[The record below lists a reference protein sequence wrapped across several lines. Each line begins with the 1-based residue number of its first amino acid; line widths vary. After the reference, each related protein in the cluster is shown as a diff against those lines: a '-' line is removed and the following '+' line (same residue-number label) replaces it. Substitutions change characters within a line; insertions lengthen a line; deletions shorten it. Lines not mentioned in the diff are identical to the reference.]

1 MSTDIALEKRTMS
14 KVTRRLM
21 PFLILLYFF
30 AFLDRVNVG
39 FAALTM
45 NRDLGLTA
53 SLFGWGAGIF
63 FIGYFLFEVP
73 SNLALAKTG
82 ARIWLARIMI
92 TWGIVSACGALVK
105 GPASFMTLRFVLGA
119 AEAGFFPGVILYLT
133 FWFPSRYRAQIIGL
147 FMLANPVSTALGS
160 IVSGFILRMDGLLGV
175 AGWQWLFIL
184 EGMPSVVMG
193 FVTLRYLSDAP
204 SKARWLDADERD
216 WLDRQISSEAAER
229 ARKHK
234 LSLGQTLMN
243 PHVLLLG
250 LIYFLIVT
258 ANNGLVLWQPQIM
271 KALGL
276 AEHWVG
282 PVNAIPFVVG
292 AITMLVWGR
301 LADRRGKYRI
311 DLACACTV
319 AAVGLALAASST
331 QPLMVIAG
339 LVLAAVGGY
348 GALPAFW
355 ALPTTF
361 LSGTA
366 AAAGIALA
374 NSIGNLGGFA
384 GPYLIGYVRSTTSGY
399 GYGLA
404 MLAVAALL
412 AGLISLCARGP
423 SGSDEAEAFDGQI
436 DAHAHRPSRGH

>member
-193 FVTLRYLSDAP
+193 FITLRYLSDAP

-243 PHVLLLG
+243 PHVLLG

>member
-1 MSTDIALEKRTMS
+1 MNTDLALEKRTMS

-45 NRDLGLTA
+45 NKDIGLTA

-73 SNLALAKTG
+73 SNLALEKAG
-82 ARIWLARIMI
+82 ARIWLARIMM
-92 TWGIVSACGALVK
+92 TWGVVSACGAFVK
-105 GPASFMTLRFVLGA
+105 GPTSFMALRFILGA

-133 FWFPSRYRAQIIGL
+133 FWFPSRYRAQVVGL

-160 IVSGFILRMDGLLGV
+160 VVSGFILRMDGLFGM

-184 EGMPSVVMG
+184 EGLPSVVMG
-193 FVTLRYLSDAP
+193 CITLRYLSDSPA
-204 SKARWLDADERD
+204 KAAWLDSAERN
-216 WLDRQISSEAAER
+216 WLDTQIRAETAER
-229 ARKHK
+229 ARRHK
-234 LSLGQTLMN
+234 MTLAQTLAN
-243 PHVLLLG
+243 PHVLVLG

-276 AEHWVG
+276 PEHWVG

-292 AITMLVWGR
+292 AVTMLVWGR
-301 LADRRGKYRI
+301 LADKRGKYRV

-319 AAVGLALAASST
+319 AAAGLALAAAST
-331 QPLMVIAG
+331 QPLAVIAG

-348 GALPAFW
+348 GALPSFW

-366 AAAGIALA
+366 AAAGLALA

-384 GPYLIGYVRSTTSGY
+384 GPYMIGYVRSTTSGY
-399 GYGLA
+399 AYGLA
-404 MLAVAALL
+404 VLAVAALL
-412 AGLISLCARGP
+412 AGIIALRARGP
-423 SGSDEAEAFDGQI
+423 GGDESV
-436 DAHAHRPSRGH
+436 DAVEVSLDSRAR

>member
-216 WLDRQISSEAAER
+216 
-229 ARKHK
+229 
-234 LSLGQTLMN
+234 
-243 PHVLLLG
+243 
-250 LIYFLIVT
+250 
-258 ANNGLVLWQPQIM
+258 
-271 KALGL
+271 
-276 AEHWVG
+276 
-282 PVNAIPFVVG
+282 
-292 AITMLVWGR
+292 
-301 LADRRGKYRI
+301 
-311 DLACACTV
+311 
-319 AAVGLALAASST
+319 
-331 QPLMVIAG
+331 
-339 LVLAAVGGY
+339 
-348 GALPAFW
+348 
-355 ALPTTF
+355 
-361 LSGTA
+361 
-366 AAAGIALA
+366 
-374 NSIGNLGGFA
+374 
-384 GPYLIGYVRSTTSGY
+384 
-399 GYGLA
+399 
-404 MLAVAALL
+404 
-412 AGLISLCARGP
+412 
-423 SGSDEAEAFDGQI
+423 
-436 DAHAHRPSRGH
+436 